1 MRHPGYGTPRA
12 LQHLCCALQVAR
24 HALAPERAAEL
35 PSPLAPPYV
44 GRPHA
49 HQYLAASRVAGP
61 VKWGPQQVGLFP
73 IGVGTQWLSE

>member
-1 MRHPGYGTPRA
+1 MAGLCTRHSGYGTPRA
-12 LQHLCCALQVAR
+12 LQHFCCALQVVR

-61 VKWGPQQVGLFP
+61 VNWGPQQVGL
-73 IGVGTQWLSE
+73 